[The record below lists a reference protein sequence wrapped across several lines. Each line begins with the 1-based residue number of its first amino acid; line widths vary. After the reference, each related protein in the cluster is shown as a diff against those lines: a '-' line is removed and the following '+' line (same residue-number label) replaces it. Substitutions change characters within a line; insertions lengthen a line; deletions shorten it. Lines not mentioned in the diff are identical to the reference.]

1 VFSSEFLQKPCC
13 EQSSCKT
20 SITKNFVPLKFCT
33 IMDGVLSVSPGLIIW
48 TIVNFTIFALILGK
62 FAWKP
67 LTTALTARERSIE
80 ESITRAEKA
89 SEEATRV
96 MKENE
101 VKMAKAQQEMSE
113 IVRQG
118 REEAQAKVQ
127 AALQEAEKV
136 KEQKMNEARIEIER
150 EKQAAMLSLRTEVAN
165 LVVMATEKILKE
177 KLDVDQQKKI
187 VNTFIDEIQTAKN

>member
-1 VFSSEFLQKPCC
+1 
-13 EQSSCKT
+13 
-20 SITKNFVPLKFCT
+20 
-33 IMDGVLSVSPGLIIW
+33 MDGVLSVSPGLIIW
-48 TIVNFTIFALILGK
+48 TIVNFTVFALIIGRM
-62 FAWKP
+62 AWKP
-67 LTTALTARERSIE
+67 LTTALSERERNIE
-80 ESITRAEKA
+80 ESISRAEKA
-89 SEEATRV
+89 SEEAARV

-136 KEQKMNEARIEIER
+136 KEQKMAEARAEIER
-150 EKQAAMLSLRTEVAN
+150 EKQAAMQSLREEVSN

-177 KLDVDQQKKI
+177 KLDVGQQKKI
-187 VNTFIDEIQTAKN
+187 VDTFIDEIQKAKN

>member
-1 VFSSEFLQKPCC
+1 
-13 EQSSCKT
+13 
-20 SITKNFVPLKFCT
+20 
-33 IMDGVLSVSPGLIIW
+33 MDGVLSVSPGLIIW
-48 TIVNFTIFALILGK
+48 TIVNFTIFAFILGK

-136 KEQKMNEARIEIER
+136 KEQKMNEARTEIER
-150 EKQAAMLSLRTEVAN
+150 EKQAAMQSLRSEVAN

-187 VNTFIDEIQTAKN
+187 VNTFIDDIQKVKN

>member
-1 VFSSEFLQKPCC
+1 
-13 EQSSCKT
+13 
-20 SITKNFVPLKFCT
+20 
-33 IMDGVLSVSPGLIIW
+33 MDGVLSVSPGLIIW
-48 TIVNFTIFALILGK
+48 TIVNFTIFAFILGK

-67 LTTALTARERSIE
+67 LTTALSAREQSIE

-101 VKMAKAQQEMSE
+101 AKMAKAQQEMSE

-136 KEQKMNEARIEIER
+136 KEQKMNEARTEIER
-150 EKQAAMLSLRTEVAN
+150 EKQAAMQSLRSEVAN

-187 VNTFIDEIQTAKN
+187 VNTFIDDIQKVKN